1 MQISIRHICARLCPR
16 VAVPGRLLQTA
27 SAVAVWAVFLS
38 PLMHVAAHEVQCHDA
53 VAAPLAGTEA
63 SIAVSEAAD
72 TTEHIDKAEIVAWRS
87 GPAFRRTDFDSL
99 ALKENISVSLAEM
112 LAYNSAVYVK
122 QSGRATLSTISFRGT
137 SASHTQV
144 LWNGMR
150 INSPMLGMTD
160 FSLIPSFLVDNASLL
175 HGTSSLSSVS
185 GGLGGA
191 VLLSTGKRPD
201 PGFALQYVQGYGSFV
216 TTDSFLRLS
225 YGGTRFSSVTKA
237 VVSSSRNDFR
247 YVNRDRKEN
256 VYDDEKNIIGSYYPI
271 ERNRNG
277 SWLDIHLLQEFR
289 YDTDAGDIFTLSAWG
304 LRSRRGLPMLT
315 VDYGSPAGYVNEQ
328 KERALRAVASWRR
341 SWERGTTAEVSA
353 GGALTGLDYLYA
365 RDPGSGDM
373 LRMTDTRSRTFTFF
387 VRGHYSTDIGRKWH
401 FSADIDAGH
410 HSVSSEDRCIMTPA
424 GNGLGYEA
432 SRTEVSASVA
442 LQWRPVRRLSA
453 SLSVAE
459 NLYGGRFSPP
469 MPSAGI
475 EYLLSDKGDVRL
487 KASASRNYRFPTL
500 NDLYFLPGGNPSLA
514 PESGVSYDAGCS
526 FDVEIVPDILSLEG
540 EGSWFD
546 SYIEDWILWL
556 PEGAGKNYYTPVN
569 MMKVHAYGIEQ
580 TLGAEWRPSKEWT
593 VIARGSLTW
602 SPSVNCGEPR
612 SRWDDSVGSQ
622 LPYIPEFSASA
633 SVSVAF
639 RTWSLLYKWCHY
651 SKRFTMSGNED
662 TISGSLPAYFMSDV
676 SVSKRCVFRWGEM
689 AFSVAVRNL
698 LDEEYMTVLS
708 RPMPGINY
716 EAFVSVTPKF
726 GRGARR

>member
-1 MQISIRHICARLCPR
+1 MKRTIAII
-16 VAVPGRLLQTA
+16 VTA
-27 SAVAVWAVFLS
+27 LIFGIPS
-38 PLMHVAAHEVQCHDA
+38 M
-53 VAAPLAGTEA
+53 TEA
-63 SIAVSEAAD
+63 SGAEGPESPREVAD
-72 TTEHIDKAEIVAWRS
+72 TLQESTVKGFRPLRETGITETR
-87 GPAFRRTDFDSL
+87 FDSL
-99 ALKENISVSLAEM
+99 ALKENISISLADI
-112 LAYNSAVYVK
+112 LSYNSSLFVK
-122 QSGRATLSTISFRGT
+122 QYGRASMSTVSFRGT

-144 LWNGMR
+144 LWNGMK

-160 FSLIPSFLVDNASLL
+160 FSMIPSFFMDGASLL
-175 HGTSSLSSVS
+175 HGTSSLQSVS

-191 VLLSTGKRPD
+191 VLLNSETPD
-201 PGFALQYVQGYGSFV
+201 IQGLQLQYIQGFGSFLTADEFLKIDYGGKKFKSSTRLLLSTSENEFKYV
-216 TTDSFLRLS
+216 NMDKKEIKYDENMNIVESWHPVERYRSGAWRDFHAMQELEYTTD
-225 YGGTRFSSVTKA
+225 GGHGFS
-237 VVSSSRNDFR
+237 
-247 YVNRDRKEN
+247 
-256 VYDDEKNIIGSYYPI
+256 
-271 ERNRNG
+271 
-277 SWLDIHLLQEFR
+277 
-289 YDTDAGDIFTLSAWG
+289 LSAWYMDSY
-304 LRSRRGLPMLT
+304 RQLPQLT
-315 VDYGSPAGYVNEQ
+315 VDYGSDTGFINEQ
-328 KERALRAVASWRR
+328 RESTFRSVASWKK
-341 SWERGTTAEVSA
+341 SWDTSKAEISA
-353 GGALTGLDYLYA
+353 GYSTTGLDYDYA
-365 RDPGSGDM
+365 RDKGDGNYVY
-373 LRMTDTRSRTFTFF
+373 MTKSRSRTETIYAKAAYERYF
-387 VRGHYSTDIGRKWH
+387 GRKWFLTCNAAMHQH
-401 FSADIDAGH
+401 FVNSYDESI
-410 HSVSSEDRCIMTPA
+410 VVQ
-424 GNGLGYEA
+424 GNEAEKVGY
-432 SRTEVSASVA
+432 
-442 LQWRPVRRLSA
+442 
-453 SLSVAE
+453 
-459 NLYGGRFSPP
+459 
-469 MPSAGI
+469 
-475 EYLLSDKGDVRL
+475 
-487 KASASRNYRFPTL
+487 KASATEISAFVSLKWKPVKRAGLSVSLREDIFRSSFSPVIPAFNADILLVPGWNLFLKGSVSRNYRFPTL
-500 NDLYFLPGGNPSLA
+500 NDLYFMPGGNPDLK
-514 PESGVSYDAGCS
+514 PESGFSYDAGYS
-526 FDVEIVPDILSLEG
+526 LSRDFNRNFNISAEG
-540 EGSWFD
+540 CWFD